1 MNHCW
6 MIILSVLFS
15 ICIFIRDTYA
25 HGVLGKRFIPSTLA
39 VEDPF
44 ASDELDLLSVKRG
57 SKDKEG
63 RETSVGFE
71 FSKRLTPDFAIGI
84 GWEYLFLNPSEADKS
99 STSGA
104 GNPEFGF
111 KYVFLRSVEHEGILS
126 AGFNAEVGGVGPA
139 RVAER
144 ISTFTPGLFFG
155 KGFGDLPDSLNF
167 LKPFSIN
174 GSLGVN
180 IPSSRSTVTNT
191 LDEDGNLEQDVERHP
206 TTIPY
211 GIAIMY
217 SIPYLQSFVKD
228 VGMEAPFDRLF
239 PVVEFNFEST
249 VSGPDSRHT
258 TAYANPGL
266 IWAGKYV
273 QLGLEAQVPM
283 NSVSGKNA
291 GIRGLVHVFIDDIW
305 PNIFTWTPWGTIG
318 ATQR

>member
-1 MNHCW
+1 MKRWFRIACVLCCV
-6 MIILSVLFS
+6 LSLATS
-15 ICIFIRDTYA
+15 A
-25 HGVLGKRFIPSTLA
+25 HSHGVLGKRFIPSTLA

-44 ASDELDLLSVKRG
+44 ASDELDLLSVNRG
-57 SKDKEG
+57 SQDKEG

-71 FSKRLTPDFAIGI
+71 FSKRLTPDLAIGV
-84 GWEYLFLNPSEADKS
+84 GWEYLFFNPRESGKS

-104 GNPEFGF
+104 GNPEFSF
-111 KYVFLRSVEHEGILS
+111 KYVLLKSAEREGILS
-126 AGFNAEVGGVGPA
+126 IGLNAEVGGVGPK

-144 ISTFTPGLFFG
+144 ISTFTPTLFFG
-155 KGFGDLPDSLNF
+155 KGLGDLPDSLKF
-167 LKPFSIN
+167 LKPLALN
-174 GSLGVN
+174 GTVGVN
-180 IPSSRSTVTNT
+180 IPSSRRTVTNS
-191 LDEDGNLEQDVERHP
+191 LDENGIPDQEVDRHP

-211 GIAIMY
+211 GIAITY

-228 VGMEAPFDRLF
+228 VGLGAPFNGLF

-249 VSGPDSRHT
+249 VSGPEKRHT

-266 IWAGKYV
+266 IWSGKYV

-305 PNIFTWTPWGTIG
+305 PNIATWTPWGTIG